1 MKFYKNKII
10 YMNNGDDVIY
20 IMNNYNKY
28 VLLNYN
34 FLIINKIK

>member
-10 YMNNGDDVIY
+10 YMNQGDDVIY

-28 VLLNYN
+28 VLFNYN